1 MPPARAK
8 REGAASKKRRRART
22 GDVQTGQLIE
32 NIPRVMRVAL
42 PSLVEAR
49 IAKSEV
55 KNLADGIA
63 GDGAAYRHD
72 VLITRAMTVKLRAPD
87 GGFFIETSSPETQ
100 WIENALGLMADDYA
114 SWRWTVTPKARGR
127 RRLQLI
133 ISARTVGADGVAAET
148 ALPDQVVEIKVRT
161 NYARALTVLL
171 GWVIAALVGGLLA
184 TFGEGILAAIGTLF
198 KSFGS

>member
-1 MPPARAK
+1 
-8 REGAASKKRRRART
+8 
-22 GDVQTGQLIE
+22 GQLIE

-171 GWVIAALVGGLLA
+171 GWVIAAIVGGLLA
-184 TFGEGILAAIGTLF
+184 RVGEGMLAANGPLF
-198 KSFGS
+198 KPSGS

>member
-1 MPPARAK
+1 
-8 REGAASKKRRRART
+8 
-22 GDVQTGQLIE
+22 
-32 NIPRVMRVAL
+32 MRVAM

-72 VLITRAMTVKLRAPD
+72 VLITRAMSVRLRAPD

-133 ISARTVGADGVAAET
+133 VSARTVGADGLAAET
-148 ALPDQVVEIKVRT
+148 ALPDQVVEIRVRT
-161 NYARALTVLL
+161 NYVRSFAILL
-171 GWVIAALVGGLLA
+171 GWIGAAVAGGLLA
-184 TFGEGILAAIGTLF
+184 RFGEEIWTAIGLF
-198 KSFGS
+198 SSSGGG